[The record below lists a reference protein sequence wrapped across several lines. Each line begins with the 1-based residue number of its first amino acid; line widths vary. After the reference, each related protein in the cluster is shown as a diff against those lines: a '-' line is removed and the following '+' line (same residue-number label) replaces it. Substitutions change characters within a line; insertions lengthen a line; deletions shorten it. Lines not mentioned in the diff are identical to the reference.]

1 VERAKQRQVTGAGQD
16 LRRNSLAFAAVTT
29 LFFAWGFIT
38 SNNDPLIV
46 ALRSAF
52 NLDYT
57 EALLT
62 QIVFFLAYG
71 LLSLPAAW
79 LTSRIGAVDM
89 ILGSLGLMAG
99 GCVLVAIS
107 TSAGRFEPILAALFV
122 LAGGF
127 TALQVA
133 SNPLAAE
140 LGPPHRRHFRL
151 NFAQAFNSLGVV
163 LGVHFGSLVMLG
175 DPALRTVSHSVMD
188 VGRRTDLLRAV
199 DQAFLIMAL
208 LLGGLLLFFA
218 ALRRMLI
225 RIAPDDRT
233 IAPAGIFEAL
243 RSPWAIFGA
252 AAIGLYVGAEVSI
265 GSIMINFLNQ
275 PNVLALP
282 FDDAGGYLANFYW
295 GGALCGRIV
304 GTALLVRI
312 RAARLLAAC
321 GIINALLCLTVLTV
335 QGPVAGY
342 SALAIGFF
350 NSIMFPTIFTITLER
365 SGVSQSSTSG
375 LLCLAIFGGALLP
388 MAVGR
393 MADGFGLGASFVVPL
408 AAYAFIAFFAI
419 AARKADALAETELVP
434 ATGASPIA

>member
-1 VERAKQRQVTGAGQD
+1 MTVASQD
-16 LRRNSLAFAAVTT
+16 RRGIPLAFAAVTT

-46 ALRSAF
+46 ALRAAF
-52 NLDYT
+52 SLDYT

-89 ILGSLGLMAG
+89 IVGSLAVMAG
-99 GCVLVAIS
+99 GCLLVVAS
-107 TSAGRFEPILAALFV
+107 TGLGDFRPILAALFV

-133 SNPLAAE
+133 ANPLAAE
-140 LGPPHRRHFRL
+140 LGPPQRSHFRL

-163 LGVHFGSLVMLG
+163 IGVHFGSLVMLG
-175 DPALRTVSHSVMD
+175 DPALRAAPKGVMEP
-188 VGRRTDLLRAV
+188 GHRSNLLGAV
-199 DQAFLIMAL
+199 DRAFLIMAAL
-208 LLGGLLLFFA
+208 LAGLLLFFLL
-218 ALRRMLI
+218 LRPFLT
-225 RIAPDDRT
+225 RITPNHRA
-233 IAPAGIFEAL
+233 APAGMFEAL
-243 RSPWAIFGA
+243 RSRWAIFGA

-275 PNVLALP
+275 RSVLGLP
-282 FDDAGGYLANFYW
+282 FDDAGAYLANFYW
-295 GGALCGRIV
+295 GGALCGRLI
-304 GTALLVRI
+304 GTALLTRI
-312 RAARLLAAC
+312 RATRLLAAC
-321 GIINALLCLTVLTV
+321 GIVAALLCMTVLAAH
-335 QGPVAGY
+335 GAAAGY
-342 SALAIGFF
+342 AALAIGLF

-388 MAVGR
+388 VAVGTI
-393 MADGFGLGASFVVPL
+393 ADSFGLSASFAVPL
-408 AAYAFIAFFAI
+408 AAYAFIAVFAA
-419 AARKADALAETELVP
+419 AARCDHASDSAIEPPTSV
-434 ATGASPIA
+434 SPIP

>member
-1 VERAKQRQVTGAGQD
+1 MERSKRPEVIAADRDTRGTA
-16 LRRNSLAFAAVTT
+16 LAFAAVTT

-46 ALRSAF
+46 ALRAAF
-52 NLDYT
+52 SLDYT

-89 ILGSLGLMAG
+89 ILGSLGVMAG
-99 GCVLVAIS
+99 GCLLVVLS
-107 TSAGRFEPILAALFV
+107 TDLGDFWPILAALFV

-133 SNPLAAE
+133 ANPLAAE
-140 LGPPHRRHFRL
+140 LGPPQRSHFRL

-163 LGVHFGSLVMLG
+163 IGVHFGSLVMLG
-175 DPALRTVSHSVMD
+175 DPALRAGTKAAMD
-188 VGRRTDLLRAV
+188 AGRRGELLGAV
-199 DQAFLIMAL
+199 DRAFLIMAAL
-208 LLGGLLLFFA
+208 LAGLLLFFA
-218 ALRRMLI
+218 LLRRFLG
-225 RIAPDDRT
+225 RIAPSHRT
-233 IAPAGIFEAL
+233 AAPAGMFEAL
-243 RSPWAIFGA
+243 RSRWAIFGA

-275 PNVLALP
+275 RSVLGLP
-282 FDDAGGYLANFYW
+282 FDDAGAYLANFYW
-295 GGALCGRIV
+295 GGALIGRLV
-304 GTALLVRI
+304 GTALLTRI
-312 RAARLLAAC
+312 RATRLLAGC
-321 GIINALLCLTVLTV
+321 GIIAGLLCVTVLAAH
-335 QGPVAGY
+335 GPVAGY
-342 SALAIGFF
+342 AALAIGLF

-388 MAVGR
+388 VAVGTI
-393 MADGFGLGASFVVPL
+393 ADRFGLSASFAVPL
-408 AAYAFIAFFAI
+408 VAYAFIASFAA
-419 AARKADALAETELVP
+419 AARTRTRELAVEAP
-434 ATGASPIA
+434 GASPIP